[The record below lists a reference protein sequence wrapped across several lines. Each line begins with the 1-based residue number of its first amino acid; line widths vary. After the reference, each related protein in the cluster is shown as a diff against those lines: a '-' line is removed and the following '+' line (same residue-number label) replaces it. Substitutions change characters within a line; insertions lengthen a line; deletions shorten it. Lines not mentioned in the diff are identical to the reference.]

1 MIELFMWEHDLNA
14 DWAASRKMLPES
26 LQTRGL
32 VNVNVCNYLSSH
44 LIWSALEL
52 NTTSIIRLS
61 DFCLINSYCLM
72 TGVISIQVG
81 DLMCSMSSVSGEQ
94 HLTELLLPTFLPFPK
109 CGVSHMLSVIPNP
122 LSITLLLENYYG
134 ILYLVTHRS
143 RPSLEYEHTWL

>member
-81 DLMCSMSSVSGEQ
+81 DLMCSMSSVSGGQ

-122 LSITLLLENYYG
+122 LSITLLLENHYG